1 MLHPG
6 RATPSATAAHA
17 RGARPGL
24 DGLSLSG
31 VGLGSYLGTPDDET
45 DGGYAA
51 SAAEALRLGGN
62 VIDTAINYRYQ
73 RSERALGAALR
84 DAFRG
89 GLPREAVV
97 VCTKAG
103 FIPLDP
109 ETAQDPSRYVYERL
123 LDPGVIV
130 VEDIAGG
137 SHVMTPG
144 YLRHQAAQSRR
155 NLGLQTLDVFYLH
168 NPDVEVRERPEPEF
182 WPRLRACV
190 EELERMADDGWIGC
204 YGVATWGALR
214 VPPESPEHLSLER
227 VLRMAREVAG
237 EGHRFR
243 AVQAP
248 LNLAMPEA
256 LAAATQPVGSRRL
269 PLLQAA
275 GELGLTVFA
284 SGSLAQGRLA
294 GSLPRGIV
302 SAMPDL
308 PDDAARALQFTR
320 SAPGLATALVGMKTP
335 EHVRRNL
342 ALLDL
347 PPLDPEALQECLDT
361 VLH

>member
-1 MLHPG
+1 MPLHPG

-17 RGARPGL
+17 RGARPGP
-24 DGLSLSG
+24 DGLSLSNL
-31 VGLGSYLGTPDDET
+31 GLGSYLGPPDDET
-45 DGGYAA
+45 DAGYTA
-51 SAAEALRLGGN
+51 SVAEALRLGCN

-73 RSERALGAALR
+73 RSERALGA
-84 DAFRG
+84 
-89 GLPREAVV
+89 GLLAAGVPREAVV

-109 ETAQDPSRYVYERL
+109 DTVQDPSRYVYEQL
-123 LDPGVIV
+123 LDPGVIA

-144 YLRHQAAQSRR
+144 YLRHQAEQSRR

-168 NPDVEVRERPEPEF
+168 NPDVEVRERSPAEF
-182 WPRLRACV
+182 WARLRACL
-190 EELERMADDGWIGC
+190 EELEGMADDGWIGC

-227 VLRMAREVAG
+227 VLQMAHEVAG
-237 EGHRFR
+237 DGHRLR

-256 LAAATQPVGSRRL
+256 LAAATQAVGARRL

-275 GELGLTVFA
+275 TELGLTVFA

-294 GSLPRGIV
+294 GNLPRGIV

-308 PDDAARALQFTR
+308 ADDAARALQFTR

-347 PPLDPEALQECLDT
+347 PPLDAEALQECLDT